1 MPKGGLGITHPQMST
16 NVRCK
21 PIEPSH
27 FPQKST
33 IICCHPPVLL
43 SVLCQ
48 CRLGRLRSGPP
59 KWGSGSRWTFSNV
72 KALIWP
78 VKQMHSA
85 TGKGPDSRCL
95 LVSTAVTNLFRTQ
108 RLATF
113 GADTTQPVLNVVF
126 CLTATGTPHRT
137 ALGAQRILQRSLCH
151 SGSTAEVERSTC
163 SKAIRQS

>member
-1 MPKGGLGITHPQMST
+1 MILRLVPKGGLGIAHPQMST

-33 IICCHPPVLL
+33 IIC
-43 SVLCQ
+43 CQ

-78 VKQMHSA
+78 VKQVHSA
-85 TGKGPDSRCL
+85 TGKGHDSRCL
-95 LVSTAVTNLFRTQ
+95 LVSTAVTKLFRTQ

-151 SGSTAEVERSTC
+151 SGPPPR
-163 SKAIRQS
+163 